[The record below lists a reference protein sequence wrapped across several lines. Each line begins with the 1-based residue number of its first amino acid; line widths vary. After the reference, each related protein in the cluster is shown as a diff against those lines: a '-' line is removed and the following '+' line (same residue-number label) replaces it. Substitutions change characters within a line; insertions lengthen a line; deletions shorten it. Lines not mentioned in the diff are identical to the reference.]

1 MDLALS
7 GERTGNL
14 SRGMPD
20 LFTTEPGWF
29 CFKALPK
36 KEHIAAELLRRE
48 AGMEA
53 FCPRL
58 AYHKKTRRGKVRFVE
73 PLFPGYVFLNT
84 DLRTEYRRIRA
95 TKGVR
100 DIVCFGPRVP
110 GVPASFIAELRAR
123 LDAENVRELPDP
135 ALRPGKEV
143 TVTDG
148 PFKDWQAIIAGEV
161 DSRQRVALLLEFLGR
176 QLEVKVA
183 TKDLLIPQESPKERV
198 WEE

>member
-1 MDLALS
+1 
-7 GERTGNL
+7 
-14 SRGMPD
+14 MPD
-20 LFTTEPGWF
+20 LFATEPGWF

-53 FCPRL
+53 FCPRI

-73 PLFPGYVFLNT
+73 PLFPGYLFLRT
-84 DLRTEYRRIRA
+84 DLQNEYRLIRA

-100 DIVCFGPRVP
+100 DVVSFGPRVP
-110 GVPASFIAELRAR
+110 PVPESFIEELRTR
-123 LDAENVRELPDP
+123 LDAENLKEVPDP

-143 TVTDG
+143 VVTEG
-148 PFKDWQAIIAGEV
+148 PFKDWKAVISGEV
-161 DSRQRVALLLEFLGR
+161 DGRQRVALLLDFLGR
-176 QLEVKVA
+176 QLQVKVPA
-183 TKDLLIPQESPKERV
+183 RDLLIPQESPKQKV